1 MLKNTIL
8 VPLNES
14 IISQVVIDYLINIG
28 FDPEQ
33 VDITLLH
40 IFRKPSAEEEL
51 MGKKFAKERIPK
63 IKKFL
68 NRIRKKL
75 VDNGFFEAQ
84 TKIKILTKQYSSVTD
99 GIIDQ
104 FKKNQYKMVMIG
116 RRRMSKSEEFVLG
129 DISIK
134 LVRALEETAVVVVKS
149 K

>member
-1 MLKNTIL
+1 MKNTIL

-14 IISQVVIDYLINIG
+14 IISQMVIDYLVNIG
-28 FDPEQ
+28 FNPEH

-40 IFRKPSAEEEL
+40 VFLKPSVEEEL
-51 MGKKFAKERIPK
+51 MGKKFAKERLRK
-63 IKKFL
+63 IKQFL
-68 NRIRKKL
+68 DRTRKKL
-75 VDNGFFEAQ
+75 VDNGFFEDQ
-84 TKIKILTKQYSSVTD
+84 TRIKVVTEQYSSVTD

-134 LVRALEETAVVVVKS
+134 LVRALEETAIVVVKS

>member
-1 MLKNTIL
+1 MKNTIL

-14 IISQVVIDYLINIG
+14 IISQMVIDYLINIG

-84 TKIKILTKQYSSVTD
+84 TKIKILTKQYLSVTD